1 MASLRGLIQILNLLQ
16 RRIGAQTHGLIKQ
29 NDTADLAAIAF
40 TALTSAITVV
50 FQVSF
55 SLFRTVSRPAT
66 CDPLPARHQLN
77 LTVSDLSERYC
88 RE

>member
-1 MASLRGLIQILNLLQ
+1 MTRLRGLIQMLDLLQ
-16 RRIGAQTHGLIKQ
+16 RSIGAETLALVKQ
-29 NDTADLAAIAF
+29 HDTADLAAIAF

-66 CDPLPARHQLN
+66 CDPLPARDQLN